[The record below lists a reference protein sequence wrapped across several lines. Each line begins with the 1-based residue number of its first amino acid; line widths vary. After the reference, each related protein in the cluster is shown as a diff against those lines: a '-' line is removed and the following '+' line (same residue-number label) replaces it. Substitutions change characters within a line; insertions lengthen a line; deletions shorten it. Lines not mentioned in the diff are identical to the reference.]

1 MSEINLNDRIKELSR
16 TEGTGDFSLDE
27 AATGFSSFSSVYSSG
42 DRMWYAISDGTA
54 YEVGS
59 GVFKTD
65 GATKELL
72 ERHSFKSTNSDN
84 KVDFSA
90 GLKEVYVTYPGKYSV
105 FSANGVASFNEPKKS
120 GVAFWGSKHILDY
133 DSNLIWDKDRDF
145 LAFRETS
152 PAYAIDVGGDEAYS
166 QINVSGLVVG
176 NSGIM
181 FSGFDVAAKGR
192 QTIPFQKNQFL
203 DNTTDEDTNIQEL
216 LQFSGI
222 VNEYIGFKKQ
232 PKRRFFAGP
241 SGDCGCVSDYPSF
254 RPIELDDIGDLEDAI
269 SDYYADI
276 NLASI
281 GLSGNPPLFSVD
293 QVVPN
298 SGGLENTIVNNS
310 GFLVVPTF
318 DKVASV
324 TGTFAPE
331 NLGAIAFAV
340 DDSYIMIANGT
351 AWVSGH
357 LT

>member
-42 DRMWYAISDGTA
+42 DRMWYAISDGTS

-72 ERHSFKSTNSDN
+72 ERHAFKSTNSDN

-90 GLKEVYVTYPGKYSV
+90 GLKEVYITYPGKYSV
-105 FSANGVASFNEPKKS
+105 FTADGVASFDEPKKS

-133 DSNLIWDKDRDF
+133 DSSLIWDKDRDF
-145 LAFRETS
+145 LAFKETS
-152 PAYAIDVGGDEAYS
+152 PAYAIDIGGDEAYS

-181 FSGFDVAAKGR
+181 FSGADVSARGR

-203 DNTTDEDTNIQEL
+203 DDTTDEDTNIQEV

-222 VNEYIGFKKQ
+222 VNEYIGFNKQ
-232 PKRRFFAGP
+232 PPSRVFAGP
-241 SGDCGCVSDYPSF
+241 SGNCGCVSDYPTF
-254 RPIELDDIGDLEDAI
+254 RPLRFDDIQGVNQIIND
-269 SDYYADI
+269 SG
-276 NLASI
+276 NLAI
-281 GLSGNPPLFSVD
+281 
-293 QVVPN
+293 
-298 SGGLENTIVNNS
+298 
-310 GFLVVPTF
+310 PTF
-318 DKVASV
+318 TNVADNNISANQ
-324 TGTFAPE
+324 T
-331 NLGAIAFAV
+331 GAIAFIT
-340 DDSYIMIANGT
+340 STNKLMIANGT
-351 AWVSGH
+351 SWVSVT